1 MAETWAVGVSTSC
14 HLPLTPTLKGG
25 PIFHKRGCSE
35 RAGTL
40 SVAGWTQ
47 CPVSCCCPTGPACSP
62 VTSRCRCLTANPD
75 PLPILEAVITLEQ
88 WRLTSQ
94 RRWESLIFFPRKMYF
109 PTAGRGTWFCHNVRE
124 SVGVPSGGAPV
135 EHFLPG
141 LVLCKQFEGDM
152 WTCV

>member
-14 HLPLTPTLKGG
+14 HLPRTPTLKGG

-35 RAGTL
+35 RVGTL

-47 CPVSCCCPTGPACSP
+47 RPVSCCCPTGPACSP

-75 PLPILEAVITLEQ
+75 PLPILETVITLEQ

-94 RRWESLIFFPRKMYF
+94 RRWESFTFFLRKMYF
-109 PTAGRGTWFCHNVRE
+109 PTCRQRHVVLPQLQSICGCPQRWGTSE
-124 SVGVPSGGAPV
+124 AL
-135 EHFLPG
+135 LPQPG
-141 LVLCKQFEGDM
+141 TLQ
-152 WTCV
+152 TI